1 MSLLR
6 VALVA
11 AAASQV
17 YGCASIVGSS
27 NQPVSVQAMKS
38 GSQVSGAT
46 CELKNDKG
54 SWYVTTP
61 GSVTVHKA
69 FGDMSVKCQKDSDD
83 AALTTAKSSAN
94 GLVFGNI
101 LFGGIIG
108 LAVDMGTGSGY
119 DYPSIVTVLMD
130 SIPTPNQA
138 NVSASPSATAATNVA
153 SAQPTATAPPSV
165 AVESK

>member
-1 MSLLR
+1 MCI
-6 VALVA
+6 A
-11 AAASQV
+11 AAAAISALS
-17 YGCASIVGSS
+17 GCASIVGSS
-27 NQPVSVQAMKS
+27 NQPISIQATKA
-38 GSQVSGAT
+38 GAQVTGAT
-46 CELKNDKG
+46 CELTNDKG
-54 SWYVTTP
+54 SWSVTTP

-69 FGDMSVKCQKDSDD
+69 YGDMSVKCQKDSDN

-130 SIPTPNQA
+130 SIPEASQAKASAAPGTP
-138 NVSASPSATAATNVA
+138 VATNVA
-153 SAQPTATAPPSV
+153 TAQPAPQAATA
-165 AVESK
+165 SK